1 MEIWF
6 HHKSA
11 EYHGGHKAYPAGGT
25 FRKYENGQLFLNEKS
40 LVFIK
45 DEKREEKRIEIII
58 PFTSVAIGNYGI
70 SKENKRGVI
79 GGGGIGIPVDNINMM
94 VGGLFSYDGKVNC
107 LSIPYIDEYGVL
119 QKPVFGIP
127 SFGGKEIKKWSHELY
142 KRVLEVKRNTS
153 ALPLNGNSIAVT
165 NSTDIS
171 ISKENLQQIL
181 KLRLV
186 KGEIAKEGYN
196 EWV

>member
-1 MEIWF
+1 M
-6 HHKSA
+6 
-11 EYHGGHKAYPAGGT
+11 
-25 FRKYENGQLFLNEKS
+25 
-40 LVFIK
+40 
-45 DEKREEKRIEIII
+45 
-58 PFTSVAIGNYGI
+58 AIGNYGI

-79 GGGGIGIPVDNINMM
+79 GGGGIGIPVENINMM
-94 VGGLFSYDGKVNC
+94 VGGLFSYDGKINR

-196 EWV
+196 E